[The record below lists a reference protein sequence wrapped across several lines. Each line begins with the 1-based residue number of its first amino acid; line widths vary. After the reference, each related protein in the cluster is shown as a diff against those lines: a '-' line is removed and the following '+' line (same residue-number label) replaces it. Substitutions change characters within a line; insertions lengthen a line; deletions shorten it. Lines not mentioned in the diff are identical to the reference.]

1 MSYAKLCKYGCQTQI
16 IWDKV
21 QNRFNDNATGEAH
34 TREKC
39 EAAKNKSTQQQI
51 PISTK
56 SPAFDHI
63 QAQPTQTLESI
74 SLAQLHTKIDNLAI
88 GLAKV
93 MSILQNHIENNPTTK
108 DNAILRQQVT
118 ELEAVIK
125 KREDNFVPA
134 NQVPVKKEE
143 GVEYDEHVREMVRK
157 GEQDEELEIQK
168 MITEY
173 DKNRMEA
180 IVTKMEY
187 MLKDMEKLTKTIK
200 EQNAYIKHL
209 EKMLDERLRVVQ

>member
-39 EAAKNKSTQQQI
+39 EAAKNRNNYSPQQQKEFVNQYVPQQQI

-63 QAQPTQTLESI
+63 PVQQQPTQTLESI

-134 NQVPVKKEE
+134 NQVKSEPETQKNGQTIRGLVKGE
-143 GVEYDEHVREMVRK
+143 EYDQHVRDMVAK
-157 GEQDEELEIQK
+157 GKQAEEEEEL
-168 MITEY
+168 
-173 DKNRMEA
+173 D
-180 IVTKMEY
+180 
-187 MLKDMEKLTKTIK
+187 LT
-200 EQNAYIKHL
+200 
-209 EKMLDERLRVVQ
+209 